1 MCIRIGVAGTVVG
14 QAIADHPEV
23 RKVGFTGST
32 EIGKT
37 VMERYSMSLKYC
49 HTLFGVDQL
58 S

>member
-1 MCIRIGVAGTVVG
+1 MCIRIGVTGTVVG

-37 VMERYSMSLKYC
+37 IMERYCMSLKYC
-49 HTLFGVDQL
+49 YTLFGVDQL
-58 S
+58 P